1 MRGFFNAHC
10 HLELGFL
17 RGRIPPGLP
26 FAEWLREVVRHKR
39 TARSEDSAAAVAAGL
54 YELRESGTQALLD
67 IDSLGTA
74 PGPLRAVELPAISFT
89 EMIALD
95 PARAGSALDYARKRQ
110 EFEGPL
116 AAGQAFGL
124 SPHAPYTTTPEL
136 IRAAVA
142 VARETNQFLCVH
154 AAETPEET
162 ELLVHGTG
170 PLHAFLHDM
179 KALPDNW
186 QPPAMRPIA
195 LLHACGALG
204 PRTLLAHVNDVTDD
218 EVLLLAETRTR
229 VVVCPGTHV
238 YFRRGPFPLERL
250 LAAGVPVYLGTD
262 SLASNEALNMAREVE
277 LAAEL
282 SPGLAP
288 GVVANLADAR
298 RARDFGLPV

>member
-17 RGRIPPGLP
+17 RGVIPPGLP
-26 FAEWLREVVRHKR
+26 FADWLREVVRHKR
-39 TARSEDSAAAVAAGL
+39 TARREDSAAAVAAGL
-54 YELRESGTQALLD
+54 FELRESGTQALLD

-74 PGPLRAVELPAISFT
+74 PGPLRAVQMPAISFT

-95 PARAGSALDYARKRQ
+95 PAGAGSALAYARKRQ

-116 AAGQAFGL
+116 APGQAFGL
-124 SPHAPYTTTPEL
+124 SPHAPYTTTPDL

-142 VARETNQFLCVH
+142 AAHETGQFLCIH

-186 QPPAMRPIA
+186 QPPGMRPIA
-195 LLHACGALG
+195 ILHACGALG
-204 PRTLLAHVNDVTDD
+204 PHTLLAHANDIDDD
-218 EVLLLAETRTR
+218 EVRLLAETGTR

-238 YFRRGPFPLERL
+238 YFQRGPFPLERL
-250 LAAGVPVYLGTD
+250 VEAGVSVYLGTD
-262 SLASNEALNMAREVE
+262 SLASNESLSMAREVE
-277 LAAEL
+277 LAT
-282 SPGLAP
+282 GLAP
-288 GVVANLADAR
+288 GLSPAVIVGLADAR
-298 RARDFGLPV
+298 RARDFGLEV